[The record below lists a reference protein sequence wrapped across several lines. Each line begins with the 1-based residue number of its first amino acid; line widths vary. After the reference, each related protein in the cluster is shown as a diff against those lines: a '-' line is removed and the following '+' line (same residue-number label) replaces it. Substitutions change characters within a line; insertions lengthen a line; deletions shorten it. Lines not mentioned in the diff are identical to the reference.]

1 MRHLIFPTEQEKK
14 NPGVCIPI
22 FFFYCML
29 TNFVFC
35 AVLRVM
41 TEHCCVFVFS
51 AADSTENETGY
62 QPYIND
68 KEGPRKADLIGDRK
82 CLKKCRNNKDCRGRN
97 KKCMCDDV
105 CGKSCVKPSKLR
117 TAWIW
122 CVCQYQIYQSWH
134 KHSWL
139 LLAKVDCPYETN
151 HCYEKMNQY
160 LHSIEV
166 FPGSIK

>member
-1 MRHLIFPTEQEKK
+1 MVEILKRPLSTLQEDFMHINYPDNFTLCCAAPHFSNWTRKEK
-14 NPGVCIPI
+14 SRGMYTN
-22 FFFYCML
+22 FFLLCML

-35 AVLRVM
+35 AVLRFM

-51 AADSTENETGY
+51 AADSSENETGY

-68 KEGPRKADLIGDRK
+68 KECPRKPDLIGDRK

-117 TAWIW
+117 TALKW
-122 CVCQYQIYQSWH
+122 CMCYYSTSKHTQYQIYQSWH
-134 KHSWL
+134 
-139 LLAKVDCPYETN
+139 
-151 HCYEKMNQY
+151 
-160 LHSIEV
+160 
-166 FPGSIK
+166 